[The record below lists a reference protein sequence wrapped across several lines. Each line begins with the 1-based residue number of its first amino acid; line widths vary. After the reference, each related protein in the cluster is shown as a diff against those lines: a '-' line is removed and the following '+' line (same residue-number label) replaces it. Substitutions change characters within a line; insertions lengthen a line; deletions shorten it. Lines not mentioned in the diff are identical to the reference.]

1 MLSVL
6 RVALPVP
13 LPTVFDYGPGAA
25 GLGAHPEQWIGC
37 RVRVGFGRLRKV
49 GVVVGWGEPLS
60 DPKRIRSIDARIDAA
75 PLLDAELINLLRFAA
90 DYYLHPLGETVATA
104 LPAPLRGDAPA
115 VLGGE
120 RWYAKG
126 SSEELPRG
134 SLARKLVDAVAG
146 GPRSRID
153 LLALGSSAAIAIE
166 RLVERGYLIAIE
178 APPRS
183 PRPTLA
189 PPPATAEQRA
199 ALDALAALAP
209 GFHAVLLDGVT
220 GSGKT
225 EVYIDR
231 IAAVIA
237 QGRQA
242 LVLVPEI
249 GLTPQALRRYRERLG
264 VEVLALHS
272 GLADGERAQAW
283 LAARAGRA
291 PVIIGTRSAIFT
303 PLPNAGLIVVDEEH
317 DGSYKQQDGLR
328 YHARDLALWRGRALG
343 VPVLLGSATPSLETL
358 ARVADGRCA
367 RLVLSERVGSARMP
381 AVHVED
387 LRRRRLTEG
396 LSPALIDAI
405 GATVARGEQVL
416 VFRNRRGYAPA
427 WLCHACGHVAS
438 CSSCDR
444 PMTVH
449 REANEL
455 RCHHC
460 DRQQRL
466 PNACPEC
473 KADDPVPIGVGTER
487 LAEFLTGRFPEVPV
501 LRIDRD
507 STRRKDSLATMLA
520 EVERRPGAAI
530 LVGTQMLAKGHDLP
544 NLTLAAIINVDGGL
558 VSGDFRAPERLAQ
571 LLVQVAGRA
580 GRAHKAG
587 QVWLET
593 HEPTHPVLRRL
604 LDRGYAAFAATELAE
619 RREVA
624 LPPHAHWA
632 LLRAEALESAAAE
645 AFLAAAARAFGD
657 AEGVGVRGPMPAP
670 MPRRSGRARWQLLFE
685 AAERAPLR
693 AALRRAL
700 PEWYALVEARR
711 VRWSLDV
718 DPVDLT

>member
-1 MLSVL
+1 
-6 RVALPVP
+6 
-13 LPTVFDYGPGAA
+13 
-25 GLGAHPEQWIGC
+25 
-37 RVRVGFGRLRKV
+37 
-49 GVVVGWGEPLS
+49 
-60 DPKRIRSIDARIDAA
+60 
-75 PLLDAELINLLRFAA
+75 
-90 DYYLHPLGETVATA
+90 
-104 LPAPLRGDAPA
+104 
-115 VLGGE
+115 
-120 RWYAKG
+120 
-126 SSEELPRG
+126 
-134 SLARKLVDAVAG
+134 
-146 GPRSRID
+146 
-153 LLALGSSAAIAIE
+153 
-166 RLVERGYLIAIE
+166 
-178 APPRS
+178 
-183 PRPTLA
+183 
-189 PPPATAEQRA
+189 
-199 ALDALAALAP
+199 
-209 GFHAVLLDGVT
+209 
-220 GSGKT
+220 
-225 EVYIDR
+225 
-231 IAAVIA
+231 
-237 QGRQA
+237 
-242 LVLVPEI
+242 VPEI

-291 PVIIGTRSAIFT
+291 PVVIGTRSAIFT

-367 RLVLSERVGSARMP
+367 RLVLSERVGNARMP

-405 GATVARGEQVL
+405 AATVARGEQVL

-427 WLCHACGHVAS
+427 WLCGACGHVAT
-438 CSSCDR
+438 CPHCDR
-444 PMTVH
+444 PLTVH
-449 REANEL
+449 READEL

-466 PNACPEC
+466 PKACPEC
-473 KADDPVPIGVGTER
+473 RTEDPVPVGVGTER
-487 LAEFLTGRFPEVPV
+487 LAEFLGGRFPEVPV

-604 LDRGYAAFAATELAE
+604 LDQGYAAFAATELAE

-632 LLRAEALESAAAE
+632 LLRAEALDAAAAE
-645 AFLAAAARAFGD
+645 AYLDAAARMFGEV
-657 AEGVGVRGPMPAP
+657 AGVGVRGPMPAP

-685 AAERAPLR
+685 ATERATLR
-693 AALRRAL
+693 AALRRTL
-700 PEWYALVEARR
+700 PEWYALPEARR

-718 DPVDLT
+718 DPIDLT